1 MRKPQELVARKTD
14 IRIIVLLK
22 VLGILFFCFATA
34 AGALVRIPLPFTP
47 VPLTLQTFF
56 VLLSGLAL
64 GSAYGAT
71 SMTLYLLFGMLGLP
85 FFAGEASGAS
95 WLLGP
100 TGGYLIGFIAA
111 SSIAGIAAHPDTKPL
126 LRIGYLILSTMLI
139 LIMGTI
145 GLSLYS
151 GQSIISSLVP
161 GVAPFIPGDIL
172 KLVTAYGMWQSGKR
186 IVKHVFER

>member
-1 MRKPQELVARKTD
+1 MRKPQELIARKID
-14 IRIIVLLK
+14 IRIIALLK

-56 VLLSGLAL
+56 VVLSGLAL

-85 FFAGEASGAS
+85 FFTAGASGAS

-111 SSIAGIAAHPDTKPL
+111 SSISGIAARPETKPL
-126 LRIGYLILSTMLI
+126 LRPVYLILATMVILI
-139 LIMGTI
+139 LGTI
-145 GLSLYS
+145 GLSLSS
-151 GQSIISSLVP
+151 GQPIILSLVP
-161 GVAPFIPGDIL
+161 GLVPFLPGDIL
-172 KLVTAYGMWQSGKR
+172 KIAIAYGAWQSGKR
-186 IVKHVFER
+186 IVNHVVER